1 MGGLGGITETI
12 KAVGPECVE
21 EGTQAHHLGT
31 IGAVEPTRPISPLG
45 DESHLAQDPQ
55 VLRDGR
61 SGDVPEVAGDG
72 AGGQLFRP
80 DQTKDFLPSGF
91 GQSLECCIH
100 ESYVSIYLRK
110 CQLSFQAAIMTS
122 PGMTRTIKVLR
133 VGHPDRKCAHPHH
146 HVTVAA
152 APRHPLPVTVA
163 TFSHAICRRPTL
175 RSPIEYLASIG
186 NDRGTLHMSIAITD
200 DHQALAATAADFL
213 ASRGSL
219 AAARALLEA
228 PTEGTPDFWNE
239 LCALGWL
246 GLHLPEAVGGS
257 GFGMSELVIVV
268 EQLGRAL
275 TPGAFVPTVITSAVL
290 DRCADQDLRH
300 RLVTAMATGR
310 LTGACALDATIDV
323 HDGKASGSA
332 GVVLGGGL
340 ADVLL
345 IAHGNDV
352 VVVETRNASV
362 KIDTPANLDPTR
374 RAARVTLDNTPC
386 TTLVDAN
393 PMLTD
398 VARTILAAEAIGV
411 AAACTDLAAAYAK
424 ERLQFGRPIGTYQAV
439 KHHCANMFVAAQLAT
454 GAVWDAARAS
464 SSDPAERSYA
474 AAVAASLAIPA
485 ADLCAQLNTQV
496 HGGIG
501 FTWEHDA
508 HLYVRR
514 ATALAAIIDAEA
526 AAAQVTDLLRDG
538 VHRAPTIDLPPE
550 AEPIR
555 DTVRAFVS
563 TLDGL
568 DEDARRSALV
578 DSGYAMPHWPKPWGR
593 GAAATEQLVIEQEL
607 SAAGV
612 TRPGYGITGWVILTL
627 IQHATSDQI
636 ARWVK
641 PALDQDVTWCQLFSE
656 PDAGSDAAGIK
667 TRATRVDGGWLVNG
681 QKVWTSGAHVAGFG
695 FATVRTN
702 PDVSKHDGIT
712 TMVID
717 MHADGVEV
725 RPLRMPSGN
734 SEFNEVF
741 FSDVFVPDD
750 DVVGPVDGGWTVARA
765 TLGNESVSIGGGQG
779 GMSLPA
785 SALIAPFDAHL
796 RRLAGGAGRV
806 GRYAATAQAMGLLN
820 LRTASRAVAGG
831 GPGPEGNVTKLVLS
845 EIGHEAAAILAELG
859 GPETAFLDGP
869 NALTGMLVLM
879 HRGMSIAGGTSEIK
893 RNQIGERLLGLPR
906 DPLIK

>member
-1 MGGLGGITETI
+1 MSIRVLPT
-12 KAVGPECVE
+12 
-21 EGTQAHHLGT
+21 GTWIEFDLGT
-31 IGAVEPTRPISPLG
+31 LPSEVFLG
-45 DESHLAQDPQ
+45 DGEAVQNSPSM
-55 VLRDGR
+55 VRRRIVSER
-61 SGDVPEVAGDG
+61 SARKSRCVP
-72 AGGQLFRP
+72 FRARR
-80 DQTKDFLPSGF
+80 QPSA
-91 GQSLECCIH
+91 
-100 ESYVSIYLRK
+100 Y
-110 CQLSFQAAIMTS
+110 
-122 PGMTRTIKVLR
+122 
-133 VGHPDRKCAHPHH
+133 
-146 HVTVAA
+146 
-152 APRHPLPVTVA
+152 RHPLPVDLA
-163 TFSHAICRRPTL
+163 TSSHAIVGHPTL
-175 RSPIEYLASIG
+175 RSPIGYLGPIG
-186 NDRGTLHMSIAITD
+186 NDRGTFNMSIAITD
-200 DHQALAATAADFL
+200 DHHDLAKTAADFL

-228 PTEGTPDFWNE
+228 PTEGVPDFWDD

-246 GLHLPEAVGGS
+246 GLHLPEDVGGS
-257 GFGMSELVIVV
+257 GFGMPELVIVV
-268 EQLGRAL
+268 EQMGRAL
-275 TPGAFVPTVITSAVL
+275 TPGAFIPTVIASAVL
-290 DRCADQDLRH
+290 DQCTAHDLRQ
-300 RLVTAMATGR
+300 RLVPAMATGR
-310 LTGACALDATIDV
+310 LTGAFALDASIDV

-340 ADVLL
+340 ADVVL
-345 IAHGNDV
+345 IAHGDDV
-352 VVVETRNASV
+352 VVVETREASV
-362 KIDTPANLDPTR
+362 EIDIPANLDPTR
-374 RAARVTLDNTPC
+374 RAARVTLADTPC
-386 TTLVDAN
+386 TTLIDAN
-393 PMLTD
+393 STLTD
-398 VARTILAAEAIGV
+398 AARTILSAEAIGV
-411 AAACTDLAAAYAK
+411 AAACTDLASAYAK
-424 ERLQFGRPIGTYQAV
+424 QRLQFGRPIGTYQAV
-439 KHHCANMFVAAQLAT
+439 KHHCANMLVATQLAT

-464 SSDPAERSYA
+464 SDGGAERRYA
-474 AAVAASLAIPA
+474 AAVAAALAIPA

-508 HLYVRR
+508 HLYLRR
-514 ATALAAIIDAEA
+514 ATALAAIVDAEA
-526 AAAQVTDLLRDG
+526 AAAEITDHLREG

-568 DEDARRSALV
+568 DENARRSALV
-578 DSGYAMPHWPKPWGR
+578 ESGYAMPHWPKPWGR

-607 SAAGV
+607 AAAQV
-612 TRPGYGITGWVILTL
+612 TRPGLGITGWVILTL
-627 IQHATSDQI
+627 IQHATDDQV

-641 PALDQDVTWCQLFSE
+641 PALDQDVIWCQLFSE

-702 PDVSKHDGIT
+702 RDVPKHDGIS

-725 RPLRMPSGN
+725 RPLRMPTGN
-734 SEFNEVF
+734 SDFNEVF
-741 FSDVFVPDD
+741 FTDVFVPDD

-765 TLGNESVSIGGGQG
+765 TLGNESVSIGGGKG
-779 GMSLPA
+779 GLSLPA
-785 SALIAPFDAHL
+785 SALIAPFDAHPT
-796 RRLAGGAGRV
+796 RLAGGAGRV
-806 GRYAATAQAMGLLN
+806 GRYAATDQAMGLLN

-869 NALTGMLVLM
+869 NALTGTLVLT
-879 HRGMSIAGGTSEIK
+879 HRGLSIAGGTSEIK

-906 DPLIK
+906 DPLIN